1 MIDQELNT
9 GDPVGKVSLLAF
21 VMGWSV
27 TKMVEFGGVISV
39 LLDIVLVC
47 VGLISIVNGI
57 IKIFEK
63 LEEWKKKRN
72 SGKNSVQPG
81 TKSY

>member
-1 MIDQELNT
+1 
-9 GDPVGKVSLLAF
+9 
-21 VMGWSV
+21 
-27 TKMVEFGGVISV
+27 MVEFGGVISV

-57 IKIFEK
+57 IKIYEK
-63 LEEWKKKRN
+63 LEEWRKKKN
-72 SGKNSVQPG
+72 SGKSSVQHG

>member
-1 MIDQELNT
+1 LIDQELNT

-57 IKIFEK
+57 IKIYEK
-63 LEEWKKKRN
+63 LEEWRKRKN
-72 SGKNSVQPG
+72 SGKSSVQHG